1 MGYRAESISVIWR
14 CRERVE
20 NGVEQENSQSSDDT
34 ARWFLLYAR
43 ARSIGEC
50 LKNQAGGSIFPPLRD
65 NEVDDRYQ
73 ID

>member
-1 MGYRAESISVIWR
+1 MEWSKKIRSHQMIPRDGFCCMG
-14 CRERVE
+14 
-20 NGVEQENSQSSDDT
+20 
-34 ARWFLLYAR
+34 AR
-43 ARSIGEC
+43 ACSIGEC